1 MEAMDDSRQSNNITM
16 SSEMKQ
22 QLCTL
27 GMYAKYLG
35 LLGIVQSALTIIFL
49 VMTSGLAKDGLM
61 LSLLVIGIGW
71 GRLVM
76 LGGLLILS
84 LALSIILPLNM
95 LRLNKVLSGNVNELD
110 QAKVEEGFMIIK
122 KIFML
127 TSIAFVVVVILV
139 IFESLI

>member
-1 MEAMDDSRQSNNITM
+1 MEDSRQHNHIAMSNA
-16 SSEMKQ
+16 MKQ

-35 LLGIVQSALTIIFL
+35 LLGFVQLVLTIIFL
-49 VMTSGLAKDGLM
+49 VMTSGLAKDGLV

-84 LALSIILPLNM
+84 LTLSIILPLNM
-95 LRLNKVLSGNVNELD
+95 LKLNKLLGSNVNELNQD
-110 QAKVEEGFMIIK
+110 KVEDGFMIIK

-139 IFESLI
+139 IFESFI

>member
-1 MEAMDDSRQSNNITM
+1 MEDSRQNNHITM
-16 SSEMKQ
+16 SSAMKQ

-35 LLGIVQSALTIIFL
+35 LLGFVQLVLTIIFL

-95 LRLNKVLSGNVNELD
+95 LKLNKVLGSNVNELNQD
-110 QAKVEEGFMIIK
+110 KVEESFKIIK

-127 TSIAFVVVVILV
+127 TSIAFVVVVFLV